1 MLSDTRTNKTP
12 RVRALMNFIVDRFA
26 RDRAR
31 WFF

>member
-1 MLSDTRTNKTP
+1 MLSHAKTNKTP
-12 RVRALMNFIVDRFA
+12 RVRALLTFIADRFA